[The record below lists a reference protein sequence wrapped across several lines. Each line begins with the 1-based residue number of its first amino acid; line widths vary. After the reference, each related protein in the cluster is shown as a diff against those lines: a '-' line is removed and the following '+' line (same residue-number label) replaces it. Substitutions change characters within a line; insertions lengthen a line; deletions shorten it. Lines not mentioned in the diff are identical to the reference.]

1 MARFNKNTLYTT
13 KDIARAIMAA
23 YPNHYKTEHSC
34 IATVS
39 FYIKK
44 RGIQSV
50 NKQQMF
56 RVFSG
61 IDSEA
66 VYKEIE
72 AVIRTQEKEGKQL
85 EFDLTPISTNV
96 PTEYL
101 KYKEP
106 EIEEGFNSE
115 QLRQL
120 ETIIRKAVE
129 DIILPELVKSLGVQK
144 REEASR

>member
-13 KDIARAIMAA
+13 KDIARAIMSA

-50 NKQQMF
+50 NKQRMF

-72 AVIRTQEKEGKQL
+72 DVIKSQSTEGKQL
-85 EFDLTPISTNV
+85 ELDLPQILEDPKEETESTQ
-96 PTEYL
+96 
-101 KYKEP
+101 
-106 EIEEGFNSE
+106 GFTSE

-129 DIILPELVKSLGVQK
+129 DIILPELQK